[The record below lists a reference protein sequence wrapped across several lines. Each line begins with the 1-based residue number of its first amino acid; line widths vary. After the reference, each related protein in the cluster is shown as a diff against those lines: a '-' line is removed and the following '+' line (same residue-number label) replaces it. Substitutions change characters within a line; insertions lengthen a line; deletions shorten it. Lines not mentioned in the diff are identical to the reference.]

1 MVSDWRAGHFGRVES
16 GLRRSRLFLKLDGI
30 DGDVAVVGYEGWIEI
45 SAYGVEASRVS
56 TGGGGGSGKVTLQ
69 DFSFFTR
76 TSSASPRILEHVL
89 LGRIIPTVELD
100 ILAPTS
106 TGMQRIA
113 NWTLEEASIVRY
125 TTKGNG
131 DWPTEY
137 FDIQFNRLT
146 YSYYSPTGAIST
158 ISWDLITNTTF
169 VDINSDDFQLLTGT
183 LPEPATASL
192 LLTLCGAALLRRR
205 SR

>member
-1 MVSDWRAGHFGRVES
+1 
-16 GLRRSRLFLKLDGI
+16 
-30 DGDVAVVGYEGWIEI
+30 
-45 SAYGVEASRVS
+45 
-56 TGGGGGSGKVTLQ
+56 
-69 DFSFFTR
+69 
-76 TSSASPRILEHVL
+76 
-89 LGRIIPTVELD
+89 
-100 ILAPTS
+100 
-106 TGMQRIA
+106 MQRIA

-125 TTKGNG
+125 ATKGNG